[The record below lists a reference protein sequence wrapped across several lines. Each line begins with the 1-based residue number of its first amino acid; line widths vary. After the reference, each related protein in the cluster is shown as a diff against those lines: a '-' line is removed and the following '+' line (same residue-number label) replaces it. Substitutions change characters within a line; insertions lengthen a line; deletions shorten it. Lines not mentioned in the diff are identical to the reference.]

1 MHDPVAAGRQTA
13 LRAIGLQAL
22 VAVLVATAFLAQGP
36 RAALAAAAGGAAL
49 VAGHLVV
56 AAVALGGGIVP
67 ARVAFARLLLGIAG
81 KWLVVVAVVAVALEA
96 WRLPPLPMLAGLV
109 AGLLAYHVSF
119 NFVTLNFGNR
129 DKRER

>member
-1 MHDPVAAGRQTA
+1 MHDPVTAGRRTA
-13 LRAIGLQAL
+13 LRAIGLQAIVALL
-22 VAVLVATAFLAQGP
+22 VTVAFLTQGMD
-36 RAALAAAAGGAAL
+36 AALAAATGGAAL

-56 AAVALGGGIVP
+56 AMLALGGGIVN

-81 KWLVVVAVVAVALEA
+81 KWLVVVAVMAIALGA

-109 AGLLAYHVSF
+109 AGLLAYYVALHFQASNLVD
-119 NFVTLNFGNR
+119 R

>member
-13 LRAIGLQAL
+13 LRAIGFQAV
-22 VAVLVATAFLAQGP
+22 VAVLLAAAFLVEGP
-36 RAALAAAAGGAAL
+36 RAALAAATGGAAL

-56 AAVALGGGIVP
+56 AMLALGGGIVT

-81 KWLVVVAVVAVALEA
+81 KWLVVVAVLAVASGA

-109 AGLLAYHVSF
+109 AGLLAYYAA
-119 NFVTLNFGNR
+119 LNFGNR
-129 DKRER
+129 KQR